1 MFGFPVIFIAYVWG
15 KIKYV
20 KNSLLRL
27 ALLTDGEKMTKT
39 KAFCFILATFC
50 KCIISCQLLYQIVFL
65 FLLNF
70 SCLVLII
77 EV

>member
-1 MFGFPVIFIAYVWG
+1 M
-15 KIKYV
+15 
-20 KNSLLRL
+20 
-27 ALLTDGEKMTKT
+27 LTDGKKMTKT
-39 KAFCFILATFC
+39 KAFKFILATFC
-50 KCIISCQLLYQIVFL
+50 KCIISCQLLYQVVFL